1 MPGVFLWQI
10 KTYSFWN
17 LYIQT
22 EEACNI
28 TDFLLLLLLLIF
40 VFETRSHCIA
50 LYDLEITI

>member
-28 TDFLLLLLLLIF
+28 SDFFLLIF
-40 VFETRSHCIA
+40 VFVFDTRSYCIA
-50 LYDLEITI
+50 LSDLEIMI